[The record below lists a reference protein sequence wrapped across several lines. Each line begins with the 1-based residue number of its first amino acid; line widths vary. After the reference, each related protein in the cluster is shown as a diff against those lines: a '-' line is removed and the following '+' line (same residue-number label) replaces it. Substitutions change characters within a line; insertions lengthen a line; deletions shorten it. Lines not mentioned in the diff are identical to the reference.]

1 MTGVEAPWEAAI
13 GAHRREEG
21 GGRRRGGR
29 GARLGGRAAG
39 GAPWGWPLGAP
50 GCPMRAL
57 CTWLAAMREE
67 GRRRMKEKRE
77 KKRKRRKRKRRKRKG
92 KNMEKFL
99 NLKITEK

>member
-13 GAHRREEG
+13 GAHRRGEG

-67 GRRRMKEKRE
+67 GRRRKEKRE

-92 KNMEKFL
+92 KKYGKFSKL
-99 NLKITEK
+99 ENF